1 MDAFQVTSLILLSV
15 TTIALLAWLVI
26 GYKSIVR
33 RDEAAKSLQSSLESV
48 HPRLAEME
56 AALKSYL
63 PAVERNTGE
72 AAKQLIEVAGIIRSL
87 SQTEGESSKQLI
99 EIAGLVRS
107 MAQAQ
112 LENLSHVRSV
122 VELSGS
128 RNQNVHKLITLSED
142 LNAATRLVKVSVDEG
157 VQATNSLNQAASQ
170 KLTGVA
176 QELAELRRELNE
188 VTRF

>member
-15 TTIALLAWLVI
+15 ITIALIAWLVI
-26 GYKSIVR
+26 DYKSIVR

-56 AALKSYL
+56 AALKGYL

-99 EIAGLVRS
+99 EISGLIRS

-112 LENLSHVRSV
+112 LENLTHVRSV
-122 VELSGS
+122 LELSGS
-128 RNQNVHKLITLSED
+128 SNQNVKKLITLSEE
-142 LNAATRLVKVSVDEG
+142 LNASTRLVKVSVDEG
-157 VQATNSLNQAASQ
+157 VLATNSLNQAAAQ